1 MAQVPL
7 NSISTIQSYGPRP
20 SSMPSL
26 PNAAGRA
33 VAAGAR
39 VYDTAISIEQDK
51 LRRRLGDIND
61 KYKRRAEAINGI
73 VKGINIAVDGYTNAV
88 RIEERRAN
96 REAEEALNELS
107 RRMNRQFY
115 GYVDEETGSVHK
127 GIKDMPFTEM
137 SNGEF
142 GQKANNPVLATIRAY
157 KDFADSDYYKS
168 MSQNGQKAFQ
178 RGVNATM
185 ASYLKEAE
193 QLTIAGLQKQKEYIR
208 AQKAQN
214 AANEIKAASSFIN
227 VESGIYDQRLYDNLY
242 LMVYSPYEQ
251 NGQIKLKRDEN
262 GNAILDPEH
271 IEFVGSEEFQEATR
285 QELDADVKKYFH
297 VMNGVMFDNV
307 ANEYVNTDD
316 DAKAQRIEAFLW
328 DFVLSGTTVSN
339 KKEVKTVDGQDVEV
353 TVSGC
358 DATELSAWVAGG
370 KDTAWYS
377 AKQVELGVKRLNGLQ
392 EERRSRMEKEDE
404 SNLQKANM
412 AAMDLLLSNGESNR
426 DETFKTIGSIV
437 GGLKLK
443 TPAQKAE
450 IEKGFRIQLKS
461 DDITRAIRLLDSPDA
476 HSRHELMGLMSDD
489 DIREG
494 VSMMLES
501 QGKRPTKNASA
512 QSAPVKKKKQL
523 PDKFV
528 EEIVFRTSFLG
539 APGTGTPFAET
550 FQRLQ
555 NIALGKD
562 DEYYCTSLQYG
573 RQAEALRNF
582 AMYSKAS
589 DNNAVLMQQDN
600 MEIQSA
606 FKNLTGIDLSS
617 VFEWNETSHTPIL
630 DEDGNPVLRGGV
642 SDTVDAFRLAPETP
656 LRMSIGGYRYDVGT
670 RRKKIKYNVPVDALF
685 NLYQTCQK
693 YYALKRLKPDDE
705 MYSKTLEQYLREGG
719 RDVVDALAGETQ
731 MLQIGEIDSLFDKG
745 IFLLPEE

>member
-115 GYVDEETGSVHK
+115 GYVDEETGAVHK

-251 NGQIKLKRDEN
+251 NGQIKLKRDES

-271 IEFVGSEEFQEATR
+271 IEFVGSEELQEATR

-316 DAKAQRIEAFLW
+316 DEKAQRIESFLW
-328 DFVLSGTTVSN
+328 NFVLSGTTVSN
-339 KKEVKTVDGQDVEV
+339 KKETMTVDGQDVEV
-353 TVSGC
+353 TVPGC
-358 DATELSAWVAGG
+358 DATELAAWIAEG

-404 SNLQKANM
+404 
-412 AAMDLLLSNGESNR
+412 
-426 DETFKTIGSIV
+426 TTI
-437 GGLKLK
+437 
-443 TPAQKAE
+443 
-450 IEKGFRIQLKS
+450 
-461 DDITRAIRLLDSPDA
+461 
-476 HSRHELMGLMSDD
+476 
-489 DIREG
+489 
-494 VSMMLES
+494 
-501 QGKRPTKNASA
+501 KNASYLVTDFLLSDGNA
-512 QSAPVKKKKQL
+512 DAKDTMEKVGKAVGSLKQRTPEERQTLLDTFSDRMVAPELARLVIDLNGEDVEKRDAAWKTIQESSALSGAYERRYK
-523 PDKFV
+523 
-528 EEIVFRTSFLG
+528 RTEQ
-539 APGTGTPFAET
+539 ARKTPFSPSKEDIKAECDNLET
-550 FQRLQ
+550 RSRNATSTDDFDYIQSRLYQMFEDGYITPEEYRKRMERVTTNISFTQICRTDRVREQRENTYIGLVAQ
-555 NIALGKD
+555 HGFDAGELKGL
-562 DEYYCTSLQYG
+562 LQYDESG
-573 RQAEALRNF
+573 VPVLNTMTGAFTPTVKRESRTERQEMLYNILEALRKF
-582 AMYSKAS
+582 DVLSIREP
-589 DNNAVLMQQDN
+589 DNPLLFDENGKKMTIKEYADVVLSG
-600 MEIQSA
+600 EITQL
-606 FKNLTGIDLSS
+606 KNLDILDRVNSIASRLYSL
-617 VFEWNETSHTPIL
+617 NRNTPIQL
-630 DEDGNPVLRGGV
+630 QEAEHRVSKETKPESKKNGED
-642 SDTVDAFRLAPETP
+642 
-656 LRMSIGGYRYDVGT
+656 
-670 RRKKIKYNVPVDALF
+670 
-685 NLYQTCQK
+685 
-693 YYALKRLKPDDE
+693 
-705 MYSKTLEQYLREGG
+705 
-719 RDVVDALAGETQ
+719 
-731 MLQIGEIDSLFDKG
+731 
-745 IFLLPEE
+745 